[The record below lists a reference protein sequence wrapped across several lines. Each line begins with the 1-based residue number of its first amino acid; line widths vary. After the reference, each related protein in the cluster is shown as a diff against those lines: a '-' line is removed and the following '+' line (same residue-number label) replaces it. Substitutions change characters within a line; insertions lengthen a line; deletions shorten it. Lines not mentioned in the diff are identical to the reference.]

1 MKTICFDD
9 GVEYDAHAI
18 VQSSRIAYILTT
30 KEDASLSPMT
40 PFQVE
45 AHTSGKIEYISPE
58 LKRRKLHKHGT
69 RFNCENFYWINR
81 AGNWSYKNNNHFMSS
96 LKNEVP
102 L

>member
-1 MKTICFDD
+1 MKTICFYD
-9 GVEYDAHAI
+9 GVSFDAHAI
-18 VQSSRIAYILTT
+18 VQSGKIVYILVIR
-30 KEDASLSPMT
+30 EGAQMSPMT

-69 RFNCENFYWINR
+69 RFNREDFYWINR
-81 AGNWSYKNNNHFMSS
+81 AGDWSYKNNNTSISS
-96 LKNEVP
+96 LKNEIP